1 MKNSKF
7 FKPAVTMLLSVFYFC
22 NVFAADLYVH
32 DPRGWWGSR
41 QQANITEAVLSVN
54 PKGAYMEYGLYLTI
68 GPSVPTVASDTF
80 EIVMNFDL
88 PKGAFIHDSWLWVG
102 NQVVQAELL
111 DRWTATNI
119 YEGIVQRRQDPSLL
133 YKNSDTN
140 YDIKI
145 FPLEGNSTR
154 KIKITYLVPVDFSKN
169 HVTASLPLNIL
180 KLTSQVPNF
189 RILAYANN
197 VWKSPEITGAIN
209 ANFTY
214 SSAGNVYVCTLP
226 GSAVANNATTYI
238 QYRSP
243 LTNGYYLEKYE
254 TSTDEGYYQFITI
267 PDEIIDTQISKN
279 ILFAIDHKAAN
290 YSLSQAG
297 LLYDLK
303 NAMYNYLNE
312 GDSFSVMYVAPY
324 VNRHSSTWLPADS
337 AHIENVF
344 IAINQSQPLS
354 FNTSALLYHS
364 IDFIS
369 DNNYTGDIVFISSG
383 DQINSYNASN
393 TLINDLHS
401 MVYPKNIKI
410 DVISYQDKN
419 FGQPWYN
426 QNIGYYFCNEYFN
439 QRLAHVFGG
448 NYLQLYER
456 SNNYYYSMQNRIVRS
471 FSNAL
476 SEMLMMASGKIN
488 DFDLH
493 TTVSNGFCYGRYNIN
508 TGISA
513 FLKKPIIQ
521 FGKYI
526 GNDPFEATISGR
538 INSNVVMKNI
548 QINSPYNFQD
558 TLVKK
563 MWVNS
568 FITSLESQSA
578 NNQTVR
584 EIIDSSIN
592 NRVLCRYTAF
602 LALEP
607 NDTIS
612 ACETCPDETDINSPT
627 LVIAE
632 NVLNTYTVNT
642 QPNPFSNKITISISG
657 EKLNENNVEI
667 LIFDMLGREI
677 KKLKLISENN
687 ILIASWNGTDEYDT
701 EVDAGIYLA
710 IIKTPTGNITR
721 KIVKQ

>member
-1 MKNSKF
+1 MKSSKIS
-7 FKPAVTMLLSVFYFC
+7 KLTITMLLSVFYFC

-41 QQANITEAVLSVN
+41 QQGKITEAVLSVK
-54 PKGAYMEYGLYLTI
+54 PKGAFMEYGLYLTI
-68 GPSVPTVASDTF
+68 GPSTPRAATDTF

-88 PKGAFIHDSWLWVG
+88 PKEAFIHDSWLWVE
-102 NQVVQAELL
+102 NQIVQAELL

-154 KIKITYLVPVDFSKN
+154 KIKITYLTPVDFSK
-169 HVTASLPLNIL
+169 HYVTASLPFNIL
-180 KLTSQVPNF
+180 KLSSQVPNF
-189 RILAYANN
+189 RIQAYTNA
-197 VWKSPEITGAIN
+197 VWNSPEIVGSIN
-209 ANFTY
+209 TNF
-214 SSAGNVYVCTLP
+214 VYNALSDVHVCTLP
-226 GSAVANNATTYI
+226 SSAITNNATAYI
-238 QYRSP
+238 QFRSP

-254 TSTDEGYYQFITI
+254 TAPDEGFYQFIAI
-267 PDEIIDTQISKN
+267 PDEFVNAQIRKN
-279 ILFAIDHKAAN
+279 ILFVIDHKASN
-290 YSLSQAG
+290 YSLSQVG
-297 LLYDLK
+297 FLSDLK
-303 NAMYNYLNE
+303 SAMKNFLSE
-312 GDSFSVMYVAPY
+312 GDSFGLVYATPNVRRYSSVWIA
-324 VNRHSSTWLPADS
+324 ADS
-337 AHIENVF
+337 LNIES
-344 IAINQSQPLS
+344 AISTIEQSPPLH
-354 FNTSALLYHS
+354 FNTSSLLIHAL
-364 IDFIS
+364 DFIG
-369 DNNYTGDIVFISSG
+369 DNNYNGNILFITTG
-383 DQINSYNASN
+383 DQINAYNASN
-393 TLINDLHS
+393 NLISDLQMLANS
-401 MVYPKNIKI
+401 GNIKI
-410 DVISYQDKN
+410 DVLSYQDKGFSSAWWHQGN
-419 FGQPWYN
+419 
-426 QNIGYYFCNEYFN
+426 YYYGNEYFN

-456 SNNYYYSMQNRIVRS
+456 PGTNSYYGQITMVRN

-493 TTVSNGFCYGRYNIN
+493 TTVSNGFCYGRYNVN

-538 INSNVVMKNI
+538 INSNIITNNI
-548 QINSPYNFQD
+548 QINNPHNFQD

-568 FITSLESQSA
+568 FITALEKQSP

-612 ACETCPDETDINSPT
+612 ACETCPDETNINSPALT
-627 LVIAE
+627 TVESI
-632 NVLNTYTVNT
+632 LNRYTINA
-642 QPNPFSNKITISISG
+642 QPNPFSNKIIISISG

-667 LIFDMLGREI
+667 VVFDMLGREI
-677 KKLKLISENN
+677 KKLKVISEDNK
-687 ILIASWNGTDEYDT
+687 ITATWNGADEYDA
-701 EVDAGIYLA
+701 EVDAGIYIA